1 MKKLTTSFLACVL
14 LTSVLFAGGFQTG
27 TQNARAM
34 GMGSAFVG
42 MASDA
47 SAIYFNPGGLANVK
61 GLSILAGT
69 TLIMPTLDFTG
80 PTPLTTNTK
89 SVDRTFTPINFYAS
103 YGMGN
108 GFAFGVGVNNP
119 YGLGTEWP
127 ATWLGKRLGVKTELR
142 TFYITP
148 TVSYKVSDNFSIGA
162 GFSYIISDVLFS
174 QAADFPAI
182 PLAPGINLPAAPNV
196 GINLEGNGD
205 PAYTFVVGLL
215 FKASKD
221 VSLGV
226 SYRHSAEINF
236 NGDLTFKNLPAK
248 PTGFPIGHSN
258 LFPEGKGKASLTM
271 PSDLRAGVSF
281 NATKD
286 LTINADLMYVGWDSY
301 KELAVDFEKNSAAWA
316 DLKTL
321 KNWENSFGLKVGG
334 EYRMDQLAFRA
345 GYVFDGSPIPTKYM
359 DPTLPGSDRH
369 EFTLGLG
376 YQIMPCLRVDA
387 AFQYISFESE
397 VKDSALP
404 FNGVYKNSTQL
415 FGFNI
420 AYNLK

>member
-1 MKKLTTSFLACVL
+1 VKKISLVILTVL
-14 LTSVLFAGGFQTG
+14 FFSSGVFAGGFQTG

-47 SAIYFNPGGLANVK
+47 SAIYFNPAGLTNVK
-61 GLSILAGT
+61 GLNILAGT
-69 TLIMPTLDFTG
+69 TLIMPALDFTG
-80 PTPLTTNTK
+80 PTPLTTKNS
-89 SVDRTFTPINFYAS
+89 SVDRTFTPINFYAA

-127 ATWLGKRLGVKTELR
+127 ATWIGKRLGVKTELR

-148 TVSYKVSDNFSIGA
+148 TLSYQVSNNFSIGA
-162 GFSYIISDVLFS
+162 GFSYIVSDVLFN
-174 QAADFPAI
+174 QAADLPAI
-182 PLAPGINLPAAPNV
+182 PLAPGVNLPAAPNV
-196 GINLEGNGD
+196 GINLEGDGD
-205 PAYTFVVGLL
+205 AAYTFVVGLL
-215 FKASKD
+215 FKASDD
-221 VSLGV
+221 VSFGV

-248 PTGFPIGHSN
+248 PTGFPVGHSD
-258 LFPEGKGKASLTM
+258 LFPQGKGKASLTM
-271 PSDLRAGVSF
+271 PFDLRAGVSF

-286 LTINADLMYVGWDSY
+286 LTFNADFMYVGWDSY
-301 KELAVDFEKNSAAWA
+301 KELAVDFEKNSAAWT
-316 DLKTL
+316 DIKIP
-321 KNWENSFGLKVGG
+321 KNWENSIGIKVGG
-334 EYRMDQLAFRA
+334 EYRMDQWAFRA

-376 YQIMPCLRVDA
+376 FQVTPSVRFDA
-387 AFQYISFESE
+387 AYQYISFTNE
-397 VKDSALP
+397 VKDSAIP
-404 FNGVYKNSTQL
+404 FNGKYENSTNL
-415 FGFNI
+415 FGFN
-420 AYNLK
+420 LGFCL